1 MPIVLNTNS
10 AATEATFNLSKAND
24 SLRRTIARLSSGN
37 RITKPTD
44 DAGGLAVAYKL
55 QSSVKRTEAALNNHQ
70 NALSYL
76 QVQDGVLEAIGDIVD
91 RMAELRTMAADVS
104 KNSADVENY
113 SKEFL
118 ELQDQ
123 LKQMKREKFNGVEL
137 FTVEEEWDA
146 LQGMNKA
153 HLFVNGVSF
162 TGNEGAAAIGNPE
175 LYEYFDDP
183 NQALRT
189 ETGYDKY
196 EFQLYTHPSGVEE
209 DGNIKLNIVNLE
221 FMLGLKN
228 PSTNFGLTGPTAGS
242 PDATTATNPFISSDN
257 TINLAGLDQPTADGA
272 TGSFGKLT
280 DEDADGDDGDGY
292 IKDITDVSIEEFTNI
307 IEKIADVR
315 AENGAEQQ
323 RVNQSLQLHQN
334 NLVNLEAAHGRIM
347 DVDVALESTRLA
359 RHSVKVQASAAMVAQ
374 ANQMTSVALSLLQ

>member
-1 MPIVLNTNS
+1 MPIVLNTNAS
-10 AATEATFNLSKAND
+10 ATEATFNLSKAND

-37 RITKPTD
+37 RITKPID

-55 QSSVKRTEAALNNHQ
+55 QSTVKRTEASLNNHQ

-91 RMAELRTMAADVS
+91 RMSELRTMAADVS
-104 KNSADVENY
+104 KNAADVENY

-123 LKQMKREKFNGVEL
+123 LQQMKREKFNGVEL
-137 FTVEEEWDA
+137 FVQDDET
-146 LQGMNKA
+146 LQGVNTA
-153 HLFVNGVSF
+153 HLTTTSD
-162 TGNEGAAAIGNPE
+162 T

-183 NQALRT
+183 TQSART

-196 EFQLYTHPSGVEE
+196 EYQLYTHPSGKAD
-209 DGNIKLNIVNLE
+209 DGSVKLNIVNLE
-221 FMLGLKN
+221 FLLGLKEPN
-228 PSTNFGLTGPTAGS
+228 ASFGLTNPAAGNAA
-242 PDATTATNPFISSDN
+242 ATTATNPYIASDD
-257 TINLAGLDQPTADGA
+257 TINLAGLDQPALTGA
-272 TGSFGKLT
+272 ANIAKLT
-280 DEDADGDDGDGY
+280 NNTGTGF
-292 IKDITDVSIEEFTNI
+292 IRDITDVSIEEFTNV
-307 IEKIADVR
+307 IEKIADAR

-323 RVNQSLQLHQN
+323 RVNQSLSLQQN

-347 DVDVALESTRLA
+347 DVDVALESSRLA

-374 ANQMTSVALSLLQ
+374 ANQMSAVALSLLQ